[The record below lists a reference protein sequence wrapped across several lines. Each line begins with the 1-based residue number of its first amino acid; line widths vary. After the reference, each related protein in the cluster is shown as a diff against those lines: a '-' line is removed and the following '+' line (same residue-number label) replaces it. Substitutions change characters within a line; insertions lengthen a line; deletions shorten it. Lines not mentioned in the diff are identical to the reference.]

1 MLPSIIPDSLL
12 AGSHSD
18 KWEQMVAA
26 SFKKVSR

>member
-12 AGSHSD
+12 AGSSND
-18 KWEQMVAA
+18 KWVQMVAA